1 MEEFVIVSHLGILL
15 FLVNV
20 KKIGKIEIV
29 IVVTG
34 KFFNKKRKRKKN
46 MVELVIVSH
55 LGKLLFLV
63 NLQIKK
69 NNLWCISFQTFLV

>member
-1 MEEFVIVSHLGILL
+1 ML
-15 FLVNV
+15 

-34 KFFNKKRKRKKN
+34 KSLNKKRKRKKN

-63 NLQIKK
+63 NHCQ
-69 NNLWCISFQTFLV
+69 SSM